1 MSIEFSPAFDDR
13 RHTTRGM
20 GAPPMQLAAPAALPP
35 VGAKLVFALRPER
48 KRAKTSFAPTK
59 QSGRPPRAHGGGAHA
74 TRKVTS
80 PRRVAANRRNAQ
92 RSTGPRTAAGKRRAS
107 RNALKHGLCSP
118 YACLEGEC
126 AATYATFVREVEEEL
141 QPRTPLQRSLVP
153 HIANLMWRIDRLPQA
168 QADLFQ
174 LELKRCAK
182 RESLTASQVI
192 ARRFSADPSDNG
204 FLLLG
209 RYERGLHNQLHRL
222 LARFDLM
229 QRRRPTTPWPPGEP
243 PVPDEMDRPAWTD
256 EKLAAQIAWF
266 DAQQRA
272 KRTQSN
278 PGENRDGESETRE
291 STEID
296 VAPAT
301 ERTHCDDDAAPRPL
315 DPCQSRP
322 LPLASSAPKIHAI
335 DAIRRDDIQER

>member
-13 RHTTRGM
+13 RTTRGM
-20 GAPPMQLAAPAALPP
+20 GASPMQLAAPAALPDEQRLKP
-35 VGAKLVFALRPER
+35 
-48 KRAKTSFAPTK
+48 
-59 QSGRPPRAHGGGAHA
+59 QAHGRGAHA
-74 TRKVTS
+74 TRKTTVTN

-92 RSTGPRTAAGKRRAS
+92 RSTGPRTARKRRAS

-141 QPRTPLQRSLVP
+141 QPRTPLQRSLIP

-168 QADLFQ
+168 QADMFQ

-182 RESLTASQVI
+182 RETLTASQVI
-192 ARRFSADPSDNG
+192 ARRFSANASDNG

-209 RYERGLHNQLHRL
+209 RYERGLHNELHRL

-229 QRRRPTTPWPPGEP
+229 QRRRPTTPWPHDEP
-243 PVPDEMDRPAWTD
+243 PVPDEFDRPAWTD
-256 EKLAAQIAWF
+256 EQLAAQIAMF
-266 DAQQRA
+266 DAQRHA

-278 PGENRDGESETRE
+278 PAENPAGDAETGK
-291 STEID
+291 SDEID
-296 VAPAT
+296 LAPAT
-301 ERTHCDDDAAPRPL
+301 ERTQRQHGDRA
-315 DPCQSRP
+315 
-322 LPLASSAPKIHAI
+322 
-335 DAIRRDDIQER
+335 